1 MVLSIHQK
9 LLDLYQLDILQHI
22 NPKDHPK
29 LRAIF
34 DSMPVQLNDKK
45 RHFLVNSLHPITR
58 LERYA
63 DSFNWLVD
71 VGVALPRY
79 AMFYAQATPP
89 EGLIYQV
96 DSSGLT
102 NGSSRALAWNMCDG
116 FIPWRG
122 FSAF

>member
-58 LERYA
+58 LTV
-63 DSFNWLVD
+63 STGW
-71 VGVALPRY
+71 
-79 AMFYAQATPP
+79 
-89 EGLIYQV
+89 
-96 DSSGLT
+96 
-102 NGSSRALAWNMCDG
+102 
-116 FIPWRG
+116 
-122 FSAF
+122 